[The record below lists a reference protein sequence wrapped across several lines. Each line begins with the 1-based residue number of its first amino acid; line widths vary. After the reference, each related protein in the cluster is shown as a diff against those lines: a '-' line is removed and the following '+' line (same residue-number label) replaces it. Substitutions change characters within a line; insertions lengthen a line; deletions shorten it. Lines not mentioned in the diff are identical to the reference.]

1 LITNFI
7 SQMKIFIDRKT
18 GRQFIYFCIIGGI
31 NTALDFGVYILLT
44 RSSSFFK
51 EYFFIANIISFSIA
65 VTNSY
70 ILNRRYTF
78 KSNNGNIRSEYTKFI
93 IVNIFGVIFNTLI
106 LVFMVDTFGI
116 HDLIAKAIAVG
127 VVLFWNFYM
136 NRRWTFKNNQ

>member
-1 LITNFI
+1 
-7 SQMKIFIDRKT
+7 MKIFIDRKT